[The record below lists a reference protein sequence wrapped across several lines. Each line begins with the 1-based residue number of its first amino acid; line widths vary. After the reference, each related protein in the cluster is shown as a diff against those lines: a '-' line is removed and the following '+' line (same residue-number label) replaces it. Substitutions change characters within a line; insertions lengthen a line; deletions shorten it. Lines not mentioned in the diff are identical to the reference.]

1 MKPAGGITIVAI
13 ADTHIGAERHYST
26 PEEWDAPM
34 REALAY
40 AKASDGILLIAG
52 DIWDKRAPTPAQYL
66 RARELLDYGIACV
79 GNHDIGVGKASVP
92 ASWSW
97 RERVAVPPVST
108 VEMRGLQIVML
119 PWPRP
124 VDYLTADEISAYP
137 MERRISLTRDR
148 VMEALRR
155 EVAALDPALP
165 AVLLGHAMVSF
176 GPARVDGPGLQLL
189 GKDVVLD
196 AHDLDELAL
205 QALYLGHVH
214 RRMGPYVG
222 STQPTDWGEADD
234 VKAFTV
240 TRLREPTWTA
250 EHETVP
256 YKSSRRLLLIEGRWA
271 GGRDEQAV
279 DEWLTSLTATNP
291 HAKNADVVRVEATVA
306 EGTPFPAAD
315 IRRALEATGVIVESV
330 SAKVIGE
337 RKRRVE
343 NVEGLDLTQ
352 PAVAAQAWT
361 EQRGLSEKLA
371 NTVVERIN
379 SHDIA
384 ATDAARN

>member
-1 MKPAGGITIVAI
+1 MDELTIVAI
-13 ADTHIGAERHYST
+13 ADTHIGAEKHYCT

-34 REALAY
+34 LEALAY
-40 AKASDGILLIAG
+40 ARASDAILLIAG
-52 DIWDKRAPTPAQYL
+52 DIWDKRSPTPAQYL

-79 GNHDIGVGKASVP
+79 GNHDIGVGKTSVP

-137 MERRISLTRDR
+137 MEQRIVLTRDR

-256 YKSSRRLLLIEGRWA
+256 YKSSRRLLLIEGRWPEY
-271 GGRDEQAV
+271 D
-279 DEWLTSLTATNP
+279 SNP
-291 HAKNADVVRVEATVA
+291 AWVKGLEGVDVVRAEFTIA
-306 EGTPFPAAD
+306 EGQAFPAAN
-315 IRRALEATGVIVESV
+315 IRKRLEATGVIVESV
-330 SAKVIGE
+330 SARVIGE